1 MEKKLKDAIEG
12 SVGRTLKQANIEKQN
27 FMMACSEV
35 QELSKKINGFLK
47 KFDEIKDTM
56 GQNTKRFEEYQ
67 SEIEIKKLEI
77 SKLETQVENQQLLE
91 AKAAKME
98 L

>member
-1 MEKKLKDAIEG
+1 VEKKLKDAIEG

-56 GQNTKRFEEYQ
+56 GRNTKRFEEYQ